1 MSRATS
7 PRASRAGLA
16 AVLAV
21 GALAL
26 AACGSGD
33 AGSGAT
39 GNSDAATDAG
49 SGATSGATGGAT
61 DDATAGDLSGDLTVF
76 AAASLHGVFTELG
89 DTLMAANPDLTVTF
103 SFAASSALAEQVNSG
118 APADVLATASAATM
132 EQVGDLV
139 VDPVTF
145 ATNTLVIVTPADN
158 PGGVTGLADFTN
170 PDLRIAVCAEE
181 VPCGAA
187 AAKVFTAAGL
197 TPSVDTYAENV
208 TAALT
213 LASTGEV
220 DAALVYAT
228 DALSAGDA
236 VTTIEFPEAAEA
248 VNANLV
254 GVLADAPNPAAAQ
267 AFVDLVLSPEGA
279 DVLRSAGFGTP

>member
-1 MSRATS
+1 MSRPIGTHRRLAV
-7 PRASRAGLA
+7 AAGLA
-16 AVLAV
+16 A

-26 AACGSGD
+26 AACASGGSGSGD
-33 AGSGAT
+33 STASTASDAPTDAAASPAATAAAPSGA
-39 GNSDAATDAG
+39 
-49 SGATSGATGGAT
+49 
-61 DDATAGDLSGDLTVF
+61 DLSGEVTVF
-76 AAASLHGVFTELG
+76 AAASLTGVFTELG
-89 DTLMAANPDLTVTF
+89 DELMAANPDLTVTF
-103 SFAASSALAEQVNSG
+103 SFAASSALAEQVTAG
-118 APADVLATASAATM
+118 APADVLATASRTTM
-132 EQVGDLV
+132 DQVGDLA

-158 PGGVTGLADFTN
+158 PGNVTGLADFAN

-187 AAKVFTAAGL
+187 AAKVFTATGI

-213 LASTGEV
+213 LVTTGEV

-228 DALSAGDA
+228 DALSAADS
-236 VTTIEFPEAAEA
+236 VVTIEFPQAGEA

-254 GVLADAPNPAAAQ
+254 ATLEEAPNPEAAQ
-267 AFVDLVLSPEGA
+267 AFVDLVLSPQGTK
-279 DVLRSAGFGTP
+279 VLEAAGFGGP